1 MRQSW
6 EVPSARL
13 VNNMYTRKNRL
24 NASPDCN
31 ENWLS
36 VFVVGNM
43 WNSFPLNCESGWTL
57 NYLWQSL
64 VPLDIST
71 DSIILIRRV
80 RGYSRFFLPTD
91 RVNFL
96 ALTEGVVYVWR
107 SESSNYAC
115 INKMVISADCG
126 WGSIEVDGW
135 PGEIREQ
142 VGT

>member
-1 MRQSW
+1 MPVLIVMKIDW
-6 EVPSARL
+6 
-13 VNNMYTRKNRL
+13 
-24 NASPDCN
+24 
-31 ENWLS
+31 
-36 VFVVGNM
+36 VFLWSEICGTVFRWTV
-43 WNSFPLNCESGWTL
+43 SLGWTL

-71 DSIILIRRV
+71 DSIIVIRRV